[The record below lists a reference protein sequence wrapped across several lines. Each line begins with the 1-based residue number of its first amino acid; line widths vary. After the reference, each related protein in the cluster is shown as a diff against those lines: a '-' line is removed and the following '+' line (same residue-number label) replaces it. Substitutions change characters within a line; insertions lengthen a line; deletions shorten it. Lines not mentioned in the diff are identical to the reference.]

1 VKPTTKAKIVALIL
15 LVASIV
21 VVMTAASTAAWLP
34 ADLKAFSLV
43 ILLPATV
50 ALLLVVYFDW
60 RAHLLR
66 RTERDEHQEAA

>member
-1 VKPTTKAKIVALIL
+1 MKTTTKATIVALIL
-15 LVASIV
+15 LVASIF

-34 ADLKAFSLV
+34 AAVKAFSLV

-60 RAHLLR
+60 RANLLR